1 MSKLTIRAKG
11 MSMEVCGSDELI
23 SKERGAFLD
32 FAGGQRSGI
41 TVNAC
46 AIPVEKIFD
55 SILEKV
61 SDDES
66 EKEEQEQEQKSEEKG
81 KCVVMKNICKPASWQ
96 DIADKIKKHTDGLKV
111 GDTVTCELI
120 DGTQTVFVVTDVKNE
135 YVRFETKDFIRNE
148 SVSWNEDD
156 TNRGGYPDSEIRK
169 YMDSV
174 IWNLLPEELQSVIS
188 DVDREWKDKDGNC
201 GTYTTKLFLPAAS
214 EVFDK
219 DNCYGD
225 KGLYEQLEYYKSGRN
240 RIRVD
245 EDGDTRAYWLASV
258 GSGISAF
265 ACSVYGYGNAA
276 DWLASG
282 EFRVPVCFLISRIS

>member
-11 MSMEVCGSDELI
+11 MSMEVCGNDELI

-32 FAGGQRSGI
+32 FAGGQRNGI

-55 SILEKV
+55 SIFEKV
-61 SDDES
+61 SDDEP
-66 EKEEQEQEQKSEEKG
+66 EKEEQEQKSEEKR
-81 KCVVMKNICKPASWQ
+81 KCVVMKNVCKLASWQ

-111 GDTVTCELI
+111 GDTVTCELT

-135 YVRFETKDFIRNE
+135 YVRFESKDFIGSE

-169 YMDSV
+169 YMDST
-174 IWNLLPEELQSVIS
+174 IWNLLPEELQAVIS

-245 EDGDTRAYWLASV
+245 EDGDTCSWWLASV
-258 GSGISAF
+258 RSGYSTN
-265 ACSVYGYGNAA
+265 ACGVGGYGYANL
-276 DWLASG
+276 WYASC
-282 EFRVPVCFLISRIS
+282 EHRVPVCFLISRIS